1 MCQCEKA
8 LISLLQRERERE
20 RAYGGQQCVH
30 ACAGVHI
37 AIGLCLCVYVCKS
50 VSSLCTTRKLVIYNN
65 KTVLPLFFLLYC
77 NLLCF
82 FCFLCFLFTSCT
94 CSHTHILV
102 LSFLY
107 ALCVCVCVCK
117 CKLETETGL
126 LVQMR
131 ALFFFRLFLLQQA
144 TCCCPPH
151 TPSLAQSS
159 CFCYALVT
167 VRKLQLL
174 LWLRV
179 GGNDQQMTNFIL
191 CHLMMTTSTHKIQQ
205 EQEGERGGDQT
216 SFSRSKF
223 LAVTPQ
229 LPCCCSRCVVVV
241 VFVGFIAFY
250 VLCWK

>member
-1 MCQCEKA
+1 MCQCEKT
-8 LISLLQRERERE
+8 LISLLQRERE

-65 KTVLPLFFLLYC
+65 KTVLPLFFLAVLQFA
-77 NLLCF
+77 LLLVH
-82 FCFLCFLFTSCT
+82 FLHMFTHT
-94 CSHTHILV
+94 HTHILV

-191 CHLMMTTSTHKIQQ
+191 CHLMMTTSTYKIQQ
-205 EQEGERGGDQT
+205 EQGRERGRPNQ
-216 SFSRSKF
+216 F
-223 LAVTPQ
+223 
-229 LPCCCSRCVVVV
+229 
-241 VFVGFIAFY
+241 
-250 VLCWK
+250 